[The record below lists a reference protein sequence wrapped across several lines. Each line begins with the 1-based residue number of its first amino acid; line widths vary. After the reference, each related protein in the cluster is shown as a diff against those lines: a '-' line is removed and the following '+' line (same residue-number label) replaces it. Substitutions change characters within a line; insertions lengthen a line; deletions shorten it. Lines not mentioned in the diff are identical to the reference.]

1 MWVCGTKFKITN
13 NEIKNILGSEPFDF
27 PKYSTQIMNL
37 ANQNAQGTRP
47 VVVGQMSELIQ
58 EFSGQSLKEWEDWYI
73 KKHPQ
78 AIEKATEKV
87 KNMVDNFK
95 EVIALIDEN
104 MIKNW
109 VADLVIVK
117 TFIGLRFQEAILA
130 KAAEITG
137 KEYRLASPEEESKG
151 IDGYIGELPISI
163 KPESYK
169 SKKSVR
175 ESISVGIIY
184 YKKASDGVTVDISEL
199 KL

>member
-1 MWVCGTKFKITN
+1 MRTKFKITN

-78 AIEKATEKV
+78 AIENATEKV

>member
-1 MWVCGTKFKITN
+1 MRTKFKITN